1 MNNQA
6 LNVSRSCVRS
16 ACRLTLGMVLI
27 GLMAGCGGGKP
38 PSGAGAPP
46 KPDAEA
52 AAQAQE
58 RKKLQALEASG
69 AIPALERTPTLGGID
84 ANGDGV
90 RDDIALHIQKTYA
103 DPAQRKAAMQTARA
117 LQQTLL
123 VNKNDAVALEEAAMQ
138 QARAVNCVSRLY
150 PSIEEFSK
158 GVAMSGELEG
168 MTTNTKIRLESYLSY
183 SKALSGT
190 VLPRAEGNTCD

>member
-1 MNNQA
+1 MSQTKRA
-6 LNVSRSCVRS
+6 LGFG
-16 ACRLTLGMVLI
+16 RLVWVVLA

-103 DPAQRKAAMQTARA
+103 DPAQRKAAMQMARSY
-117 LQQTLL
+117 QWMVL
-123 VNKNDAVALEEAAMQ
+123 VDRNDAVALDDVSDRSSKAIACLNTAFPGDEGAPMGSQ
-138 QARAVNCVSRLY
+138 MLRDIRA
-150 PSIEEFSK
+150 
-158 GVAMSGELEG
+158 
-168 MTTNTKIRLESYLSY
+168 MTTNTRERLEAYLAY
-183 SKALSGT
+183 NKARSGS
-190 VLPRAEGNTCD
+190 VSQMPKGNTCE